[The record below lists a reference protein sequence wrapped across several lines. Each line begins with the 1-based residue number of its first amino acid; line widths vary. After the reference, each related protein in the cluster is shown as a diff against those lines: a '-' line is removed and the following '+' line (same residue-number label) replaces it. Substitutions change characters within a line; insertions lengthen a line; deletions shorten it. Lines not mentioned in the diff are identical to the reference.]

1 MSLDTNLKTMLIDNR
16 WKAGGGGGG
25 EAAIKVVIIFKK

>member
-25 EAAIKVVIIFKK
+25 RLQSKS